1 MKHRATCR
9 ADYPEKPKGE
19 PAQFVIT
26 IPLDDGFIVE
36 VCSDCGVSE
45 CDTSHLTAPSVSKT
59 MAPLSTGT
67 GVPSMSAIYATAAVS
82 DAVKQGVRQWSAHQV
97 DLFDWAES
105 GAGNVMVVAVAGS
118 GKTTTGVEM
127 VKRMRGSHI
136 YLAFNKPIATELS
149 SRGVNGRTFHSLCYG
164 PVTKAKGVREVNGNK
179 LSILVRENFDDS
191 TRRAYGQFITRL
203 VGLARNAGIGT
214 NIAPNVASEWLA
226 LAEHHDLEPDSD
238 SADIDHGVTLAMEL
252 LAISNDSP
260 LVDFDDL
267 LYVAVKDG
275 LSLPKFDNVLVD
287 EGQDTNAIQRAII
300 KKIMHSRTRLAV
312 VGDPAQAIYGFR
324 GADSDSMALIAQEF
338 NCKEM
343 PLTVTYRCPNA
354 VVKYAQQ
361 WVDHIQAA
369 PGAPDGAVTE
379 LATWNNKVFAPH
391 DLVVCRTTKPLVALA
406 YRLIRDRI
414 PARVMGREIGQG
426 LRKLVERMA
435 PSYTGTRG
443 LDMMI
448 GKLHTYTEREVAK
461 AKAKDDDAKAEAIR
475 DKTDCILCIADG
487 LPETERTV
495 PALIVAIE
503 SLFSDVATLGVTLAT
518 IHKAKGLEANRV
530 FWLNA
535 SKCPAQWARQEW
547 QMQQEDNLCYV
558 ATTRAKSELVL
569 IEEEART

>member
-1 MKHRATCR
+1 MKHHAGCR

-19 PAQFVIT
+19 PAQFIIT
-26 IPLDDGFIVE
+26 IPLDDGVIME
-36 VCSDCGVSE
+36 VCSDCGALE
-45 CDTSHLTAPSVSKT
+45 CDTSHLTRRSTSQT

-67 GVPSMSAIYATAAVS
+67 GVPSMSAVQQAVQGATN
-82 DAVKQGVRQWSAHQV
+82 WSSYQSAI
-97 DLFDWAES
+97 FDWAAN
-105 GAGNVMVVAVAGS
+105 GAGNIIVIAVAGS
-118 GKTTTGVEM
+118 GKTTTGVET

-149 SRGVNGRTFHSLCYG
+149 ARGVNGRTFHSLTYG
-164 PVTKAKGVREVNGNK
+164 PVTKYKGVREITSTK
-179 LSILVRENFDDS
+179 LSILMRENFDDA
-191 TRRAYGQFITRL
+191 TRRAYGQFMQRL
-203 VGLARNAGIGT
+203 VGLARNAGIGAGL
-214 NIAPNVASEWLA
+214 APNVPSEWEA
-226 LAEHHDLEPDSD
+226 LAEHHELEPDSD
-238 SADIDHGVTLAMEL
+238 NADMDQGITLAMEL
-252 LAISNDSP
+252 LALSNDSL

-267 LYVAVKDG
+267 LYIAVRDN

-324 GADSDSMALIAQEF
+324 GADSDSMALIAKEF

-354 VVKYAQQ
+354 VVKHAQQ

-391 DLVVCRTTKPLVALA
+391 DLVVCRTTKPLVSLA

-426 LRKLVERMA
+426 LRKLVERMNA
-435 PSYTGTRG
+435 RG
-443 LDMMI
+443 IDALVE
-448 GKLHTYTEREVAK
+448 KLQAFTAREVAK
-461 AKAKDDDAKAEAIR
+461 AQAQDNEAKAEAIR
-475 DKTDCILCIADG
+475 DKTACIMCIIEG
-487 LPETERTV
+487 LPETDRTV
-495 PALIVAIE
+495 PALLAVIE
-503 SLFSDVATLGVTLAT
+503 QLFSDAFSVGVTLAT
-518 IHKAKGLEANRV
+518 IHKAKGLEASRV

-569 IEEEART
+569 IEEEGRI